1 MKDLTKYL
9 LVLAIGLVIGFL
21 LFKSCQKPEPQDHTQ
36 RIRELTSER
45 DSLGKEIDALLKIID
60 SLSTIKQT
68 VKTQIVFRERQINEN
83 IAKDSSNALVEYRRS
98 LQDNNYLPDGTL
110 YLSYREIGLGAILM
124 AKVPKMQLQI
134 NICEEQLD
142 NYRQVVA
149 DDIVIKK
156 GYKENLKIKDLEIQ
170 EWKGKYDKETSF
182 WNSNGLWFGVGVI
195 TTAAIIFLTG
205 VAK

>member
-21 LFKSCQKPEPQDHTQ
+21 IFKSCQKPEPQDHTQ

-45 DSLGKEIDALLKIID
+45 DSLSKENDKLLKAND
-60 SLSTIKQT
+60 SLSTIKQQVKIKT
-68 VKTQIVFRERQINEN
+68 VKEIVYIDSLL
-83 IAKDSSNALVEYRRS
+83 AKDSSYAIPLYRKG
-98 LQDNNYLPDGTL
+98 LQLWNYLPDKD
-110 YLSYREIGLGAILM
+110 YLTNREIGIGAKIFQEGHGFKL
-124 AKVPKMQLQI
+124 QL
-134 NICEEQLD
+134 NICEEQSANKD
-142 NYRQVVA
+142 KIIA
-149 DDIVIKK
+149 DDMFIKE

-170 EWKGKYDKETSF
+170 EWKGKYDKEASF
-182 WNSNGLWFGVGVI
+182 WNSNGLWFGVGVL